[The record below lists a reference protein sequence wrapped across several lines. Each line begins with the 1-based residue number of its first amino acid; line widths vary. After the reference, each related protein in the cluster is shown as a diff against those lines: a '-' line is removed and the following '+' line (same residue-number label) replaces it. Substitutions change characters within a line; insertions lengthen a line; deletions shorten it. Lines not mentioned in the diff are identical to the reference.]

1 MRNCNNSYHLHLAVV
16 AVCTLLYLV
25 LEKLYRLYYFV
36 LFELDVGRAL
46 GGAVFGPAVH
56 EKS

>member
-25 LEKLYRLYYFV
+25 LEKLSRFTKYELKKKIKTNQMKINTLYN
-36 LFELDVGRAL
+36 
-46 GGAVFGPAVH
+46 
-56 EKS
+56 K